1 MRKTEINITM
11 AKRFL
16 LNNLLPYQSSEK
28 NECFSK
34 FKMTAKIRIIH
45 YPESFIICTVLLFIL

>member
-1 MRKTEINITM
+1 MHKTEINITM

-28 NECFSK
+28 IQCSSK
-34 FKMTAKIRIIH
+34 FKRTAKIRI
-45 YPESFIICTVLLFIL
+45 